1 MNYTIGLTSYIIGF
15 LFGCVA
21 MYIILKNNN
30 QKWRSKKKGERS
42 KKELL
47 LLSFR

>member
-21 MYIILKNNN
+21 MYIILK
-30 QKWRSKKKGERS
+30 KPK
-42 KKELL
+42 
-47 LLSFR
+47 